1 MFLVKSDPANE
12 ASRVDHT
19 RDTVAL
25 EVLMN
30 RVTVKQV
37 KLVAPW
43 KRWRKLGAL
52 SGEVPA

>member
-1 MFLVKSDPANE
+1 
-12 ASRVDHT
+12 
-19 RDTVAL
+19 VAL

-30 RVTVKQV
+30 RVTVEQV